1 MIDHGALVDEVMW
14 RGGIHDRSRADA
26 AVASAIDALAQ
37 QLGGSDRAFIAAQL
51 PPGLAAAVQRPSP
64 SAALRASDLY
74 AQLATSGEISLG
86 SAVEH
91 AKAACSALA
100 EFVDA
105 EARSLLAR
113 RLPPAWAALFS
124 PVTFAT
130 ERDVSAGTL
139 PGHGHTLAT
148 GRPGSRR
155 PLAEAA
161 PSAAQSDSVVTADN
175 PHGDSKLSSAT
186 DLAETTRVATAR
198 SGADYSIAEA
208 RDERPR
214 R

>member
-1 MIDHGALVDEVMW
+1 MIDHGALVDEVIW

-26 AVASAIDALAQ
+26 AIAAALDAVAQ
-37 QLGGSDRAFIAAQL
+37 QLGAADRAFIAAQL
-51 PPGLAAAVQRPSP
+51 PPPLAAAAQRPSR
-64 SAALRASDLY
+64 SAALRPSDLY

-91 AKAACSALA
+91 ANAACSAVA
-100 EFVDA
+100 EFLDA

-113 RLPPAWAALFS
+113 RLPPVWAALFA

-130 ERDVSAGTL
+130 EADVPAGMR

-161 PSAAQSDSVVTADN
+161 PSAAQFDSVVTADN

-186 DLAETTRVATAR
+186 
-198 SGADYSIAEA
+198 SGGQEVDH
-208 RDERPR
+208 ER
-214 R
+214 